1 MVALETKKYTD
12 IDIKEIGTEQ
22 LKDAPTLK
30 GRETNQFKRHD

>member
-30 GRETNQFKRHD
+30 GRETNPFKRHD